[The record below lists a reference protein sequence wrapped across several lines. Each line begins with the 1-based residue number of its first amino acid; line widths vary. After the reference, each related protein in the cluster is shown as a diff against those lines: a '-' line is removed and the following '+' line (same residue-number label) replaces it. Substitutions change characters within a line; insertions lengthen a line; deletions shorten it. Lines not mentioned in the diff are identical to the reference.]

1 MSNVAKVLFYI
12 LSNDAQVGPVVSN
25 GEDTPTYRIHPLTAY
40 LQEEPPFITTQIITG
55 TPEKSKQIASVD
67 SYRVQVNIIDETHDA
82 AHSLA
87 AKVRAALDFKSG
99 IFAGV
104 NMQYCALET
113 TQDIYEDG
121 NNLNGGVM
129 IVQEYLIRLVN

>member
-1 MSNVAKVLFYI
+1 MSNVAKVLFNI
-12 LSNDAQVGPVVSN
+12 LSNDAQVSAVVSN
-25 GEDTPTYRIHPLTAY
+25 GTTPATYRIHPLTAY
-40 LQEEPPFITTQIITG
+40 LQEQPPFITTQIITG

-87 AKVRAALDFKSG
+87 AKVRTALDFKSG
-99 IFAGV
+99 TYAGI